1 MKTVLITG
9 ASGNLGKACVEKF
22 LAEGYK
28 VLAIV
33 SPGKTL
39 NIDLSGIETFEADLA
54 NEASIEKVINSITS
68 SFKIDTALLLV
79 GGFAMGNIQDTSSAE
94 LQKMFSV
101 NFETAYFTAR
111 PVFNHMM
118 MQAGGRVVFIGAR
131 PALNPADGK
140 STLAYALAKSLVFKL
155 AELLNAEGTTK
166 NVVSHVIVPSIID
179 TPVNRK
185 AMPAANFSDWVK
197 PEEIAETIFHLCT
210 DKGSAVRDAVVKL
223 YGRS

>member
-28 VLAIV
+28 VIATI

-39 NIDLSGIETFEADLA
+39 GFNLAGVETFEADLT
-54 NEASIEKVINSITS
+54 NEASVENVVAKITS
-68 SFKIDTALLLV
+68 KYKIGAALLLV
-79 GGFAMGNIQDTSSAE
+79 GGFAMGTVQETNGAA
-94 LQKMFSV
+94 LQKMFSL

-118 MQAGGRVVFIGAR
+118 KESAGRIVMVGAR
-131 PALNPADGK
+131 PALIASDGK
-140 STLAYALAKSLVFKL
+140 ATVAYSLSKSLVFKL
-155 AELLNAEGTTK
+155 AELLNAEGASN

-179 TPVNRK
+179 TPVNRN
-185 AMPAANFSDWVK
+185 AMPNANFSDWVK
-197 PEEIAETIFHLCT
+197 PEEIAETIFHLSS
-210 DKGSAVRDAVVKL
+210 DKGSAVRDAVIKL